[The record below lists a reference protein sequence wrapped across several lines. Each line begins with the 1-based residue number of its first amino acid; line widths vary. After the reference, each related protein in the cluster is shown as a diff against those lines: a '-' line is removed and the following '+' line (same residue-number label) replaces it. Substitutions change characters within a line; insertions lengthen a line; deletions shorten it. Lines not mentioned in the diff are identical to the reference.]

1 MDHTTYKGKLWGKLH
16 VVWGHF
22 LLWKDVEAH
31 TSHPQLKV
39 SAQKIMSKVGELGSP
54 EHNWCSPL
62 PCKIQRPANS
72 EWLCQESQGQES
84 HCLVLGRYRHWRH
97 KCLYLNDTPFNSLKW
112 WVYLWHQQCGRSMWC
127 FRSRQQW
134 WLEVFYT
141 SPFFLPSLISRSSQL
156 TVPLCFP
163 FHFLRVSYDDT
174 YGVEDIWALSVI
186 LCGLAHQEDSKLKP
200 DNILLVN

>member
-1 MDHTTYKGKLWGKLH
+1 MVSEIVYIF
-16 VVWGHF
+16 VWGHF

-39 SAQKIMSKVGELGSP
+39 SSQKIMSKEGELGSP
-54 EHNWCSPL
+54 EHNWRSPL
-62 PCKIQRPANS
+62 PCKIQRPVNDCVKKVKAT
-72 EWLCQESQGQES
+72 S
-84 HCLVLGRYRHWRH
+84 HIALSLAGTAIE
-97 KCLYLNDTPFNSLKW
+97 DTNVFIWMTPDLIFLKW
-112 WVYLWHQQCGRSMWC
+112 WVYLWHRLCGRSMWC

-174 YGVEDIWALSVI
+174 YGVGDIWALSVI
-186 LCGLAHQEDSKLKP
+186 LCRLTHQEDSKLKP

>member
-1 MDHTTYKGKLWGKLH
+1 MWKHILH
-16 VVWGHF
+16 IHN
-22 LLWKDVEAH
+22 
-31 TSHPQLKV
+31 LKV
-39 SAQKIMSKVGELGSP
+39 SAQKIMSKEGELGSP
-54 EHNWCSPL
+54 EQNWHSPL
-62 PCKIQRPANS
+62 PCKIQRPAND
-72 EWLCQESQGQES
+72 CVKKVKATS
-84 HCLVLGRYRHWRH
+84 HIAWSLAGTAIEDINVFIWM
-97 KCLYLNDTPFNSLKW
+97 TPPLFFLKW
-112 WVYLWHQQCGRSMWC
+112 RVYLWHRLCGRSMWC

-174 YGVEDIWALSVI
+174 YGVGDIWALSVI
-186 LCGLAHQEDSKLKP
+186 LCRLTHQEDSKLKP